1 MLHIEYMDYVTLP
14 QRVDGFGAQF
24 LNIYRALIFVEDANK
39 SFLFMGIKSMIS
51 HSTDD
56 SNRQYIDKIVDYM
69 NIHQYYLTEAD
80 ILNGSTIHCL
90 PDVCT
95 FYHMFCSR
103 FEELHQSYSF
113 MKYKKIFMS
122 DKVNPYDTQ
131 FFNVAIHIRK
141 EDKYLKQGEGR
152 ELPDFPDEYYTN
164 FCKQIRAKYQ
174 GDKPLK
180 FHIYSIGDESVFDYL
195 KNEDVVLHINEDMLD
210 TFTGFVF
217 ADILL
222 ISHSCLSYTAA
233 FFNNGVIFY
242 KYWNHLHPGLQTWKL
257 YN

>member
-1 MLHIEYMDYVTLP
+1 MVYITLP
-14 QRVDGFGAQF
+14 QRDDGFGAQF
-24 LNIYRALIFVEDANK
+24 LHILRALVYIEESNN
-39 SFLFMGIKSMIS
+39 SFLFMGINSMLS

-56 SNRQYIDKIVDYM
+56 SDRAYIEKVIDYM
-69 NIHQYYLTEAD
+69 NVRQYYLTSSD
-80 ILNGSTIHCL
+80 IPNGTSIQFL

-122 DKVNPYDTQ
+122 NKVNPYDTH
-131 FFNVAIHIRK
+131 FFNVSIHIRK

-174 GDKPLK
+174 GEKPLK
-180 FHIYSIGDESVFDYL
+180 FHIYSIGDESIFNYL
-195 KNEDVVLHINEDMLD
+195 KNDDIVLHINEDMLE

-222 ISHSCLSYTAA
+222 TSHSCLSYTAA
-233 FFNNGVIFY
+233 FFCNGTVYY
-242 KYWNHLHPGLQTWKL
+242 KNWNHLHPGLQAWKL